1 MDYRIKSEYQEG
13 AFIVPKTCERMVL
26 INRKYAH
33 QPFHIGL
40 TSDGK
45 VIATFSKMD
54 KEDNLFRPATPLEI
68 KCLLQALLNEGY
80 IWDFTVKTLR
90 CVDEL

>member
-1 MDYRIKSEYQEG
+1 MDYRIKSEYPEG

-26 INRKYAH
+26 INRKYV

-45 VIATFSKMD
+45 IIATFSKMN
-54 KEDNLFRPATPLEI
+54 EDQNLFRPATPLEI

-80 IWDFTVKTLR
+80 VWDFSIKSLR